1 MLGRQAQD
9 FFVGP
14 ACYQMPAKQVQHMLD
29 QAVEQASQG
38 CYQDGPAS
46 TTSTTTVAL
55 VTSMWD
61 GFWWVR
67 VGLFMG
73 FLLAM
78 FCIIGGSCV
87 YRAISGSKL
96 RTSTPVQPSPFA
108 IHGAVAVDVRKAL
121 AQEQIRLV
129 QGRLAAPNS
138 LS

>member
-1 MLGRQAQD
+1 MLGQD

-14 ACYQMPAKQVQHMLD
+14 ACYEMPAKQVQHMLD
-29 QAVEQASQG
+29 QAVEQTSQG
-38 CYQDGPAS
+38 CCQDGPAS

-87 YRAISGSKL
+87 YRAISGSNF
-96 RTSTPVQPSPFA
+96 RTSTPAQPSPLA

-121 AQEQIRLV
+121 AHEQIRLV

>member
-29 QAVEQASQG
+29 QAVEQTQG
-38 CYQDGPAS
+38 CCQDGPAS
-46 TTSTTTVAL
+46 TTSTTTIAL

-67 VGLFMG
+67 VGLLMG
-73 FLLAM
+73 FVLAM
-78 FCIIGGSCV
+78 SCIIGGSCV
-87 YRAISGSKL
+87 YRAISGSNF
-96 RTSTPVQPSPFA
+96 RTSTPAQPAPLA
-108 IHGAVAVDVRKAL
+108 IHGAVALDVRTAL